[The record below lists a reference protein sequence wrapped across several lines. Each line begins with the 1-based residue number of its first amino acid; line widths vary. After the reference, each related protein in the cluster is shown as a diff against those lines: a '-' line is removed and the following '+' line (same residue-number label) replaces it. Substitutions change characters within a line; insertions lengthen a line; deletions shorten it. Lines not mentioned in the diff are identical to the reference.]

1 MIIKGID
8 YGNISVPRLVG
19 DPMKDDIEDEELEKG
34 SDIERVRTILA
45 DEEDGS
51 GVLDQIINESND
63 PRVKEVFEA
72 IKEDEQKHVAA
83 LQQLAEILGSG
94 EGDESEGAEEDGP
107 EPEDEGEEEYDYAE
121 GDEPADLDLDNAPE
135 GDLSVDLGDIPED
148 EEEDEDLDKEDAA
161 GDLIDDIRE
170 VLAEHEAEKAE
181 GDPEDED
188 DDEDLPEFLKSD
200 EEEEDEEED
209 DEVSKVMKAYKVPII
224 VSKAADQ
231 QIIYGIVCEPGV
243 IDLQGDRL
251 SKSEIRAACHK
262 FMQTSQRIGKE
273 HSGPANA
280 SIIESYIAPAFKC
293 NGQVVKAGSWV
304 MAVKVH
310 DPELWQAIK
319 KGEITGFSIAGTG
332 TRTPF

>member
-1 MIIKGID
+1 
-8 YGNISVPRLVG
+8 
-19 DPMKDDIEDEELEKG
+19 MKDDIEDEELEKG

-63 PRVKEVFEA
+63 PRVKEIFEA
-72 IKEDEQKHVAA
+72 IREDEQKHVAA
-83 LQQLAEILGSG
+83 LQQLVEILNSG
-94 EGDESEGAEEDGP
+94 ENSDEDEELEDGV
-107 EPEDEGEEEYDYAE
+107 EEEGPEDEGEDPGEPESGTETGPEEEGGEEYDYAE
-121 GDEPADLDLDNAPE
+121 GEPVDIDLDSAPE
-135 GDLSVDLGDIPED
+135 GDLSSDLDD
-148 EEEDEDLDKEDAA
+148 TEEDDDDLDKEDAA
-161 GDLIDDIRE
+161 GSLIDDIRA

-181 GDPEDED
+181 DENEEDE
-188 DDEDLPEFLKSD
+188 DDEDLPEFLKS
-200 EEEEDEEED
+200 EEDEEEDEDD

-231 QIIYGIVCEPGV
+231 QIVYGIVSEPAV

-273 HSGPANA
+273 HSGPAKA
-280 SIIESYIAPAFKC
+280 SIIESYIAPADFKC
-293 NGQVVKAGSWV
+293 NGQVVKSGSWV

>member
-1 MIIKGID
+1 MD
-8 YGNISVPRLVG
+8 EEEY
-19 DPMKDDIEDEELEKG
+19 IEDEELEKG

-63 PRVKEVFEA
+63 PRVREVFQA

-135 GDLSVDLGDIPED
+135 GDLSVDLGDIPGD

-181 GDPEDED
+181 GDPEDEED
-188 DDEDLPEFLKSD
+188 EDEDLPDFLKED
-200 EEEEDEEED
+200 DDEEEDE
-209 DEVSKVMKAYKVPII
+209 DEVSKVMKAYNVPII

-231 QIIYGIVCEPGV
+231 QIVYGVVSEPNV

-262 FMQTSQRIGKE
+262 FMQTGQRIGKE
-273 HSGPANA
+273 HSGVAKA
-280 SIIESYIAPAFKC
+280 SIIESYIAPTDFKC
-293 NGQVVKAGSWV
+293 NGQVVKSGSWV
-304 MAVKVH
+304 MAVKIH
-310 DPELWQAIK
+310 DPALWQAVK
-319 KGEITGFSIAGTG
+319 KGDITGFSIAGTG